1 MPPGNLDS
9 SSTSPLSSP
18 AVVVVSVLSML
29 TPTTN
34 GVRRAEKRLLDV
46 SIHLTK
52 IHIEYILHA
61 VTSAVAA
68 LAMAKNLPQIRCTSA
83 SVVPGD
89 VIAEIVAVLRYG
101 I

>member
-1 MPPGNLDS
+1 M
-9 SSTSPLSSP
+9 
-18 AVVVVSVLSML
+18 
-29 TPTTN
+29 
-34 GVRRAEKRLLDV
+34 
-46 SIHLTK
+46 TK